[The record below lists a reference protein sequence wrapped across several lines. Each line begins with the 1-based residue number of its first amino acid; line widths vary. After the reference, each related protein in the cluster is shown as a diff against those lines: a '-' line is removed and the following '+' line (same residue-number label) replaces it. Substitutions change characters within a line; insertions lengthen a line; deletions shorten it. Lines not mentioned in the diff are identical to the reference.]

1 MSWKRRGMVMNRIK
15 RTAPNNKS
23 GNTPMVKMMN
33 KGQLRQI
40 AANIRA
46 ANKYTQ

>member
-1 MSWKRRGMVMNRIK
+1 MNRIK

-40 AANIRA
+40 VTAANIRA